1 MTPIVDAGDMHSIF
15 PIKKSFYKLVRQ
27 LILPFPER
35 QTVYARVRDFC
46 LMDCDDFFR
55 FILGNAK
62 SLEGHPLG
70 YGSCDRL
77 AGGFSGLYVSAHS

>member
-35 QTVYARVRDFC
+35 KTVYARVRDFC

-70 YGSCDRL
+70 YGTGDCVNC
-77 AGGFSGLYVSAHS
+77 GFSGLYVSAHS